1 MRKIR
6 TKKVLKA
13 DDLLPKNG
21 DAYSNEDFGSRYSCM
36 LYKREFDGLEE
47 NNLTL
52 FILMDYA
59 ILIDTICME

>member
-21 DAYSNEDFGSRYSCM
+21 DAYSNEDFGSRYSYI
-36 LYKREFDGLEE
+36 LYNREFDVLEN

-52 FILMDYA
+52 FIMMDCP
-59 ILIDTICME
+59 IHIVSICMG

>member
-21 DAYSNEDFGSRYSCM
+21 DAYSNEDFGSRYSYI
-36 LYKREFDGLEE
+36 LYKRKFDVLKEYKD
-47 NNLTL
+47 L
-52 FILMDYA
+52 
-59 ILIDTICME
+59 